1 MYLNSD
7 AAKAV
12 VTVASQQIAA
22 FADKHAIA
30 IEADQCDELAES
42 LVHVYQAFFTGLAHG
57 SQAART
63 RVDP

>member
-42 LVHVYQAFFTGLAHG
+42 LVHVY
-57 SQAART
+57 
-63 RVDP
+63 